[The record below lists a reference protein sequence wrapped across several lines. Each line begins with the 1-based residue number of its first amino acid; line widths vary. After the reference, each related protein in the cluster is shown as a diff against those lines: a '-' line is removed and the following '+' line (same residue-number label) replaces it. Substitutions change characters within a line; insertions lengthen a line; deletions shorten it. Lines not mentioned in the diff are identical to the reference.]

1 VFNFIKKSKI
11 FKFKYERKLNNYYK
25 LKIINVR
32 ILKSNLFKYSAKVY
46 FMIIFNFNIFLY
58 KISFNKITNI
68 IEDLFRKSQLPNL
81 IELELNLR

>member
-1 VFNFIKKSKI
+1 
-11 FKFKYERKLNNYYK
+11 
-25 LKIINVR
+25 
-32 ILKSNLFKYSAKVY
+32 
-46 FMIIFNFNIFLY
+46 MIIFNFNIFLY